1 MKKKKLTVNNIGQ
14 PPSSLLF
21 AFWLFYANLSL
32 QTEDYYKLHQ
42 SVFLCLQIGLLVN
55 SGPLFLIN

>member
-1 MKKKKLTVNNIGQ
+1 MKKKLTVINIGQ
-14 PPSSLLF
+14 PPSSLQF
-21 AFWLFYANLSL
+21 ALWLFYVNLSL